1 MNLDLQSVAELDLF
15 QITDPDP
22 TKGPES
28 GHIWIQPNH
37 PDPYS
42 TYELVR
48 MEIEEKES
56 SLIRYKTNQIQ
67 FYVQIGI
74 Q

>member
-1 MNLDLQSVAELDLF
+1 MAELDLF

-37 PDPYS
+37 PDPYT

-48 MEIEEKES
+48 MEIEEILRS
-56 SLIRYKTNQIQ
+56 NRYSIMEEL
-67 FYVQIGI
+67 
-74 Q
+74 